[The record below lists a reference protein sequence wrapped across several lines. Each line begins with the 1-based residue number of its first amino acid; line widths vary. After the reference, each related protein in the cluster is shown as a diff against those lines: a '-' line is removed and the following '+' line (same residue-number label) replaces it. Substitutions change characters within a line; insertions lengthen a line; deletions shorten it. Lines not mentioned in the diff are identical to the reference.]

1 MTTNVT
7 FGEENRDISNNVCLN
22 YTTWSPYVG
31 LNKSIKKKI
40 TWYLNPYLH
49 DIIW

>member
-31 LNKSIKKKI
+31 LNKSIKK
-40 TWYLNPYLH
+40 NLH
-49 DIIW
+49 DILTPIYMI